1 MNEILEIEDN
11 KIDEKILGWKKIE
24 HDGVLT
30 FWSGTLVN
38 EGQEKEVKEFFKMNK
53 MDKIDILKKLQMI
66 LATRKD
72 SFYRRDND
80 DKVHLEYLMCEIQNL
95 INLIYNSILGEMNK
109 FKNGDDEYKPLREG
123 IEKALIPTDTNPI
136 IHPLTKLSDLR
147 KALKEMIE

>member
-1 MNEILEIEDN
+1 
-11 KIDEKILGWKKIE
+11 
-24 HDGVLT
+24 
-30 FWSGTLVN
+30 
-38 EGQEKEVKEFFKMNK
+38 

-66 LATRKD
+66 LA
-72 SFYRRDND
+72 YRRDND